1 MHRATNSMAAAAT
14 LHCLTGCA
22 IGEIAGLILGSIA
35 GWSNATTVVISIIL
49 AFIFGYS
56 LSLAPLLGGHISLQ
70 KALVLVLAA
79 DTLSITAMEITDN
92 ATMVL
97 IPGAMNATLVDPLF
111 WLSMSLAMIVAFAAA
126 FPVNRWLLQRGQ
138 GHALMHQAH
147 HH

>member
-1 MHRATNSMAAAAT
+1 MHQSTNSMAAAAT

-22 IGEIAGLILGSIA
+22 IGEIAGLIIGNAA
-35 GWSNATTVVISIIL
+35 GWSNLSTVAVSIFL

-56 LSLAPLLGGHISLQ
+56 LSLAPLFGHIPLR
-70 KALVLVLAA
+70 KALLLVLAA
-79 DTLSITAMEITDN
+79 DTLSITVMELTDN
-92 ATMVL
+92 AAMVA
-97 IPGAMNATLVDPLF
+97 IPGAMDAGLVDPLF
-111 WLSMSLAMIVAFAAA
+111 WMSMSLAMLVAFVAA